1 MSYCRFA
8 SDGFQSDVYVYES
21 GNGFV
26 INIAQYSLSNDWTY
40 PSLFANA
47 PTDEADF
54 LVHATAVIQR
64 QQEWMRTA
72 TRTKIERLHSGDTFN
87 IKDRQG
93 AADRLMYLRGLG
105 YHVPQVAIDA
115 LLEDK

>member
-54 LVHATAVIQR
+54 LVHATAVIQK

-72 TRTKIERLHSGDTFN
+72 TRTKIKRLHSGDTFN

-105 YHVPQVAIDA
+105 YHVPQCAIDG
-115 LLEDK
+115 LLEDQ

>member
-1 MSYCRFA
+1 MSYCRFS

-21 GNGFV
+21 DSGVV
-26 INIAQYSLSNDWTY
+26 ISIAQFSLSNDCTY

-54 LVHATAVIQR
+54 LVHATAVIQK

-72 TRTKIERLHSGDTFN
+72 TRTKIERLHSGDSFT
-87 IKDRQG
+87 IKDRKD

-105 YHVPQVAIDA
+105 YHVPQCAIDG
-115 LLEDK
+115 LSEDQ